1 MSVKMLVDVQ
11 LLFQLWADKKL
22 TKTEIARQI
31 GVTESG
37 LDALAKRHKLPYRG
51 RKQRAFSIVDPTPEE
66 IAERALE
73 CRLKHLAEK
82 RREKGICK

>member
-11 LLFQLWADKKL
+11 LLFRLWADKSL
-22 TKTEIARQI
+22 TKTEIARQV
-31 GVTESG
+31 GVTERG
-37 LDALAKRHKLPYRG
+37 LDVLATRHKLPYRG

-73 CRLKHLAEK
+73 CRLKHLAAK
-82 RREKGICK
+82 RLEKGVCK